1 MKTKLTWILL
11 FALMA
16 AFAACWNENYPIP
29 PVILEEE
36 DDGDDDN
43 ITPQV
48 ANDRPIES
56 VDIFVTGP
64 TKSATPKT
72 EAVGIGNFNTGPVTW
87 SPSPDETFEGGV
99 IYTAKVTLTA
109 DNGYTFENLILATIN
124 GQQAEILPDNTGA
137 TVTVSR
143 EFPRTD
149 TRTIINIAITSQ
161 PTKLHYTYGES
172 LDLTGLAVELTYDNG
187 SPEPVLF
194 ANFATK
200 NITTSPVQGVILN
213 NPIYDSAPVTI
224 TCGSLQTDT
233 DPLTVSPP
241 PTSGPTICTVTFD
254 LNEGFLA
261 GGATQIAPTK
271 TWEGWKVPMPTRT
284 PIRALR
290 LGEPGY
296 MEPGQYKTT
305 NGVLLEELIY
315 IEPGLYKT
323 TNNVLNQSF
332 GGWYSGNKQWDFDN
346 DVVDSEHITLK
357 AKYVN
362 PSPEILGGES
372 LPTAAFTYINTP
384 AKAGEYTLMLPGS
397 TTYTGALIT
406 TTDTTKS
413 ALPKLTQQNV
423 DLYIRSNGSVVTF
436 QKPTT
441 SNTDGV
447 LLYVGPNAST
457 NSTSNVR
464 VTIGNNIVLRGAANS
479 RPVVVISGGASVIM
493 ESNSKVTGNNNSSSS
508 STPRETNFRGAG
520 AAVAVGS
527 GTLTMRG
534 TSTITGNTTGANG
547 WYGIK
552 TGGVFVYRWGTLIME
567 GSASVYGNN
576 TTDVMTS
583 DVWIDRANNTS
594 TTSGNVNLRG
604 TLIMREGAF
613 IGRIALVDSNI
624 NGNDNTTFVT
634 IKSGMMTNNQI
645 EIYLWS
651 DRPINASPANNNNN
665 WLAGTPLLRAAAGY
679 TLTQGDVDKFILQK
693 RTGANTGTT
702 TVNYNPVGGIVLDNN
717 AQTSTGNTATSVGKL
732 TAKN

>member
-1 MKTKLTWILL
+1 MKTMLTWILL
-11 FALMA
+11 FAFMA

-29 PVILEEE
+29 PPVILEEE
-36 DDGDDDN
+36 DDDDGDEDD

-48 ANDRPIES
+48 ANDTPIGYVAIS
-56 VDIFVTGP
+56 ITGP
-64 TKSATPKT
+64 QKGMIPETMAL
-72 EAVGIGNFNTGPVTW
+72 GMGNFNIGSVTW
-87 SPSPDETFEGGV
+87 SPSPDGSFEGGEE
-99 IYTAKVTLTA
+99 YTAKVLLMA
-109 DNGYTFENLILATIN
+109 DNGYTFKEELQATIN
-124 GQQAEILPDNTGA
+124 AEPAETLGNTGA

-143 EFPRTD
+143 KFPPTS
-149 TRTIINIAITSQ
+149 TRTITSIDITSQ
-161 PTKLHYTYGES
+161 PTKLDYTYGDS
-172 LDLTGLAVELTYDNG
+172 LDLTGLVVELTYDSG
-187 SPEPVLF
+187 GPESIPF
-194 ANFATK
+194 TIFATK

-213 NPIYDSAPVTI
+213 NPIYNSAPVTI
-224 TCGSLQTDT
+224 TCGSLQADT

-241 PTSGPTICTVTFD
+241 PTSGPTICTVSFD

-261 GGATQIAPTK
+261 GGATQIAPTN

-290 LGEPGY
+290 LGEPDY
-296 MEPGQYKTT
+296 MEPGLYKTT
-305 NGVLLEELIY
+305 NGVLVEPTY

-332 GGWYSGNKQWDFDN
+332 GGWYFGDEQWDFDN
-346 DVVDSEHITLK
+346 DVVNSNMELK

-362 PSPEILGGES
+362 PSPEILSGGS
-372 LPTAAFTYINTP
+372 LPTAAFTYINIA

-397 TTYTGALIT
+397 TTYTGFTLN

-436 QKPTT
+436 QKPIA
-441 SNTDGV
+441 GEGA

-464 VTIGNNIVLRGAANS
+464 VTIGNNIVLRGAANN

-508 STPRETNFRGAG
+508 LTPRETNFRGAG

-583 DVWIDRANNTS
+583 DVWIDRANSTL
-594 TTSGNVNLRG
+594 TTSANVNLRG

-634 IKSGMMTNNQI
+634 IKSAMMTNNQI

-651 DRPINASPANNNNN
+651 DRTINASPANNNN

-693 RTGANTGTT
+693 RTGANTQTT

-717 AQTSTGNTATSVGKL
+717 AQTSTGNTATSVGRL
-732 TAKN
+732 SAKN